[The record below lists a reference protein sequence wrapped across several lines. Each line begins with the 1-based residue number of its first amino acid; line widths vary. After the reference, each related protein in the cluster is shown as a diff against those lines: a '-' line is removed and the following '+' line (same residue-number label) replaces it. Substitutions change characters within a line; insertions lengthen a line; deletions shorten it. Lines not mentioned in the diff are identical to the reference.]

1 METETKSG
9 AMRLLL
15 LWPLILAGEAIF
27 LLPFVLPRLF
37 KPTML
42 EVWGI
47 TNLDFGLAFT
57 CYGVVAILAYGL
69 GGPLADRYSA
79 RWLITIALG
88 ATALGGL
95 LLLQKPSQL
104 ILCGIYAY
112 FGMTTILLFWSAML
126 KTTHTL
132 AGSNQQATA
141 FGILDAG
148 RGLFA
153 AVFASLLTLLFTLT
167 VPTDN
172 QVSPDDLGR
181 ALNMVILSTIVLI
194 AFMAFLVPFT
204 LTKSADPA
212 TASPALFTT
221 SNVAHL
227 FRRPTVWLH
236 GTVVLCAYC
245 GYKSIDNYGIYSVD
259 VYNSTDLEASQLT
272 TLTFWARPIAAISAG
287 LAADRFCHF
296 KSLAVLFALAAS
308 GNLILAVTGPQTI
321 PWAGLMI
328 LCVTTAAMM
337 YGLRGIYF
345 ALFNDLHI
353 PKKLIGTAA
362 GIVSLIGFLPD
373 VFFGALTGY
382 MIDHHPGEKG
392 YQMVFLFVASVSG
405 LGFIVAVLGF
415 RNINRFLKP
424 AGTAPPVQA
433 RH

>member
-1 METETKSG
+1 
-9 AMRLLL
+9 
-15 LWPLILAGEAIF
+15 
-27 LLPFVLPRLF
+27 
-37 KPTML
+37 
-42 EVWGI
+42 
-47 TNLDFGLAFT
+47 
-57 CYGVVAILAYGL
+57 
-69 GGPLADRYSA
+69 
-79 RWLITIALG
+79 
-88 ATALGGL
+88 
-95 LLLQKPSQL
+95 
-104 ILCGIYAY
+104 
-112 FGMTTILLFWSAML
+112 MTTILLFWSAML

-245 GYKSIDNYGIYSVD
+245 GYKSIDNYGIRLVD

-272 TLTFWARPIAAISAG
+272 NS
-287 LAADRFCHF
+287 D
-296 KSLAVLFALAAS
+296 
-308 GNLILAVTGPQTI
+308 ILGTS
-321 PWAGLMI
+321 
-328 LCVTTAAMM
+328 
-337 YGLRGIYF
+337 YRG
-345 ALFNDLHI
+345 DQCRSR
-353 PKKLIGTAA
+353 G
-362 GIVSLIGFLPD
+362 
-373 VFFGALTGY
+373 
-382 MIDHHPGEKG
+382 
-392 YQMVFLFVASVSG
+392 
-405 LGFIVAVLGF
+405 
-415 RNINRFLKP
+415 
-424 AGTAPPVQA
+424 
-433 RH
+433 